1 MELTF
6 TKMHGLGNDFVVI
19 DATSQPI
26 DLTMEQIRFL
36 ADRRLG
42 VGCDQVLLVEPPRQ
56 PEVDFTYRIF
66 NADGGEVEQCGNGA
80 RCFARYVRDQGLTR
94 KDHIPV
100 ATAAGV
106 ITLHVE
112 ADGQITV
119 EMGIPIFEPA
129 DIPFAADARAE
140 VYSLEVESTQVE
152 VSVVSMGNPHAV
164 LRVEQVDKAPVAS
177 LGPRIE
183 SHVRFPR
190 RVNVGFMQVVDPQH
204 IRLRVYERGAG
215 ETLACG
221 SGACAAVVVGRQRG
235 WLDDKVTVS
244 LPGGN
249 LKIQW
254 SGAGQPVLMTGPA
267 VSVFEGRVRL

>member
-26 DLTMEQIRFL
+26 ELTMEQIRFL

-42 VGCDQVLLVEPPRQ
+42 VGCDQVLLVERPRQ

-106 ITLHVE
+106 ITLHIE

-119 EMGIPIFEPA
+119 DMGMPIFEPA
-129 DIPFAADARAE
+129 DIPFAADAQAE
-140 VYSLEVESTQVE
+140 VYALEVEATQVE
-152 VSVVSMGNPHAV
+152 VSVISMGNPHAV
-164 LRVEQVDKAPVAS
+164 MRVEQVDKAPIAS

-183 SHVRFPR
+183 SHARFPR
-190 RVNVGFMQVVDPQH
+190 RVNVGFMQVVDRQH
-204 IRLRVYERGAG
+204 IRLRVYERGVG

-244 LPGGN
+244 LPGGI

-254 SGAGQPVLMTGPA
+254 PGEGESVLMTGPA
-267 VSVFEGRVRL
+267 VSVFEGRIRL